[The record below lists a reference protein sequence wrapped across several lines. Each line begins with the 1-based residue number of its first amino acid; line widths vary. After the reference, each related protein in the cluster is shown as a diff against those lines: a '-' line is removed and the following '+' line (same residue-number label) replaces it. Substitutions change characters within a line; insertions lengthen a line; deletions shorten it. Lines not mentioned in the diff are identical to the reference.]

1 MSEFIDPP
9 MEQRLR
15 HLLSHLGFREAHFAG
30 WLARDW
36 LGVVT
41 TAPDIVTS
49 LTVVGSAPVEPDLL
63 GGLASRLLVVN
74 GDRGPI
80 ADRWRAITGK
90 LPQARIVHL
99 SDYALFP
106 WTDVVAERTDDVGA
120 AMIEL
125 LDKTDTRRADAPSL
139 PASSGEVA
147 GMTYRILGNGPALV
161 LMPLFFAPSQWEPL
175 LPRLAERYTTI
186 VLGGPEVGAV
196 GVLEWRG
203 RAAGYRQ
210 MLRSV
215 IDETRLAPNDSVL
228 EVGSGSGAVSRWLAH
243 HTRGAN
249 RIVGVD
255 VNPYLLGE
263 ASALARRDGVNDVVE
278 FREGN
283 AEGLPFGDAIFDL
296 TWSVTVIEEV
306 DAPRMLAD
314 MVRVTKP
321 GGRVAVVARA
331 MDVPLLMNVSVS
343 SALKAKLEAPGFM
356 GVVGAHGC
364 ADASLYRRFRAA
376 GLTQLTAFPHW
387 TAFSAG
393 DRHVVDFLEAGF
405 LGKLEPQEA
414 AEWKRARAEAEVD
427 GTFFMTWPHHCAI
440 GTKA

>member
-1 MSEFIDPP
+1 MSEFVDLP

-15 HLLSHLGFREAHFAG
+15 RLLSHLGFREAHFAG

-36 LGVVT
+36 LGLVT
-41 TAPDIVTS
+41 AAPDIVTS
-49 LTVVGSAPVEPDLL
+49 LTVVGSAPVELDVLD
-63 GGLASRLLVVN
+63 GLASRLLVVN

-90 LPQARIVHL
+90 LPQARIVQL
-99 SDYALFP
+99 REYALFP
-106 WTDVVAERTDDVGA
+106 WTDVTAERTDDVAA
-120 AMIEL
+120 AMMEL
-125 LDKTDTRRADAPSL
+125 LDRTETRRSDAPSV
-139 PASSGEVA
+139 PASSDEVA
-147 GMTYRILGNGPALV
+147 GITYRIRGSGPALV
-161 LMPLFFAPSQWEPL
+161 LMPLFFVPSQWEPL
-175 LPRLAERYTTI
+175 VPRLAERYTTI
-186 VLGGPEVGAV
+186 VLGGPEIGAV

-215 IDETRLAPNDSVL
+215 IDEARLSPNDSVL
-228 EVGSGSGAVSRWLAH
+228 EVGVGSGAVSRWLAR
-243 HTRGAN
+243 HTRATN

-255 VNPYLLGE
+255 VNRYLLGE
-263 ASALARRDGVNDVVE
+263 ASALARQDGVNDVVE

-283 AEGLPFGDAIFDL
+283 AEALPFGDATFDL
-296 TWSVTVIEEV
+296 TLSVTVIEEV
-306 DAPRMLAD
+306 DAHRMLAE

-331 MDVPLLMNVSVS
+331 MDVPLLMNVAVP
-343 SALKAKLEAPGFM
+343 SALKAKLQAPGFI
-356 GVVGAHGC
+356 GTISEHGC
-364 ADASLYRRFRAA
+364 ADASLYRRFREA
-376 GLTQLTAFPHW
+376 GLTRLTAFPHW

-414 AEWKRARAEAEVD
+414 AEWKRARAGAEAD

>member
-1 MSEFIDPP
+1 MSEFVDLP

-15 HLLSHLGFREAHFAG
+15 RLLSHLGFREAHFAG

-36 LGVVT
+36 LGLVT
-41 TAPDIVTS
+41 AAPDIVTS
-49 LTVVGSAPVEPDLL
+49 LTVVGSAPVELDVLD
-63 GGLASRLLVVN
+63 GLASRLLVVN

-80 ADRWRAITGK
+80 ADRWRTITGK
-90 LPQARIVHL
+90 LPQARIVQL
-99 SDYALFP
+99 REYALFP
-106 WTDVVAERTDDVGA
+106 WTDVTAERTDDVAA
-120 AMIEL
+120 AMMEL
-125 LDKTDTRRADAPSL
+125 LDRTETRRSDAPSV

-147 GMTYRILGNGPALV
+147 GITYRIRGSGPALV
-161 LMPLFFAPSQWEPL
+161 LMPLFFVPSQWEPL
-175 LPRLAERYTTI
+175 VPRLAERYTTI
-186 VLGGPEVGAV
+186 VLGGPEIGAV

-215 IDETRLAPNDSVL
+215 IDEARLSPNDSVL
-228 EVGSGSGAVSRWLAH
+228 EVGVGSGAVSRWLAR
-243 HTRGAN
+243 HTRGTN

-255 VNPYLLGE
+255 VNRYLLGE
-263 ASALARRDGVNDVVE
+263 ASALARQDGVNDVVE

-283 AEGLPFGDAIFDL
+283 AEALPFDDASFDL
-296 TWSVTVIEEV
+296 TLSVTVIEEL
-306 DAPRMLAD
+306 DAHRMLAE

-331 MDVPLLMNVSVS
+331 MDVPLLMNVAVP
-343 SALKAKLEAPGFM
+343 SALKAKLQAPGFI
-356 GVVGAHGC
+356 GAISEHGC
-364 ADASLYRRFRAA
+364 ADVSLYRRFREA
-376 GLTQLTAFPHW
+376 GLTRLTAFPHW

-414 AEWKRARAEAEVD
+414 AEWKRARAGAEAD